1 VLRTASPCLFIVLA
15 ACGINPGFDGPTT
28 TTADADTGPVSS
40 TTTAPID
47 PSTSTS
53 LATGGDATVVW
64 TDTDPTTDPA
74 VDPTTTTQDPT
85 TTGSEG
91 TTSDDTTTGL
101 TGVEELQPFNPDNC
115 DQPLWCFAN
124 GDINNGIPT
133 RIATQACFTPATP
146 RPYHLTAI
154 HYHVAASSGDMQD
167 AKIEVHAHD
176 FNGVGPLL
184 AEVPL
189 GTTDIL
195 AGERDYTF
203 ESPIPIDVDTFCVGI
218 IAGRSDPPARFGLAV
233 DPGYLPDDQSY
244 VRIDGQ
250 ACNMPNWTD
259 IHDFDPTPKGGWC
272 IAADVTP

>member
-1 VLRTASPCLFIVLA
+1 MLRSASPCLFIVLA
-15 ACGINPGFDGPTT
+15 ACGINPDFDGPTT
-28 TTADADTGPVSS
+28 TTAADTGFAAS
-40 TTTAPID
+40 TTATTAPID
-47 PSTSTS
+47 ASTSTS
-53 LATGGDATVVW
+53 LSTGGDATVAW
-64 TDTDPTTDPA
+64 TGTVEDPTTGP
-74 VDPTTTTQDPT
+74 VIDPTTSTGGES
-85 TTGSEG
+85 TTG
-91 TTSDDTTTGL
+91 DDTTTGP
-101 TGVEELQPFNPDNC
+101 GVEELRPFNPDNC

-146 RPYHLTAI
+146 RPYHLAAI
-154 HYHVAASSGDMQD
+154 HYHVAASSGDMPD

-176 FNGVGPLL
+176 FTGVGPLL